1 MLFPPFCPGEK
12 KIKTRLCE
20 KFLQY
25 GVCAFGDHCTYAHGV
40 RELQKAVSSL
50 GPSASNNPSF
60 KTSLCRHVASCALVL
75 IAYYTTYMPY
85 LCRAYM
91 SGMYCQ
97 FADKCQYAHGRH
109 ELREKQ
115 SLKPGDLDEEG
126 KQQYIEK

>member
-1 MLFPPFCPGEK
+1 M
-12 KIKTRLCE
+12 
-20 KFLQY
+20 QY

-40 RELQKAVSSL
+40 RELQKAVSVLS
-50 GPSASNNPSF
+50 PDSDNPSF
-60 KTSLCRHVASCALVL
+60 KTS
-75 IAYYTTYMPY
+75 

-126 KQQYIEK
+126 KRKYIEK